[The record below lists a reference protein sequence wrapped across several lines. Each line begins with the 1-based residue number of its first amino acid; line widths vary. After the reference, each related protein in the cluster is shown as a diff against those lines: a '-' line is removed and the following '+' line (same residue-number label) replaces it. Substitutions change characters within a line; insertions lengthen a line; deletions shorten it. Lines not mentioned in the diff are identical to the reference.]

1 MERNTATWQRVTA
14 VVLLVFVLAFA
25 GVLAGCASSEP
36 SRTPGP
42 DGSEETSSADPG
54 TAPSTDSTEP
64 VVTSVVKAYFMDVE
78 KVAPVSGS
86 AIGKGVASAAM
97 ELLLA
102 GPDPSQSAM
111 GLTTMIPA
119 GTELLGVSIADKVA
133 TVDLSSEFTSGGGTL
148 SMTGR
153 VAQVVFT
160 LTQFP
165 TVDAVL
171 FEVEG
176 EPLDVLG
183 GEGVI
188 LDSPRTRETEEPF
201 APEVLIES
209 PTWGAMVP
217 AATGLRVRGSANVFE
232 AVFQLEIADA
242 TGKIVRTQQVMA
254 TSGSGTRGTFDA
266 TLSLAGV
273 KPGAAK
279 IVGSYLSA
287 KDGSRVVVTEV
298 PVTIR

>member
-1 MERNTATWQRVTA
+1 MKRTTMTGRQLATRAIMLLSALVLLGA
-14 VVLLVFVLAFA
+14 VV
-25 GVLAGCASSEP
+25 GCASSDEP
-36 SRTPGP
+36 RAG
-42 DGSEETSSADPG
+42 GSGGTEATSSADPG
-54 TAPSTDSTEP
+54 TDGSTDSTEA

-78 KVAPVSGS
+78 KVTPVSGS

-102 GPDPSQSAM
+102 GPDPSLTA

-165 TVDAVL
+165 TIESVQ

-188 LDSPRTRETEEPF
+188 LDTPRTRVTEEQF

-209 PTWGAMVP
+209 PTWGTSVP
-217 AATGLRVRGSANVFE
+217 ATPLRVRGSANVFE
-232 AVFQLEIADA
+232 AVFQLEIADS
-242 TGKIVRTQQVMA
+242 TGKVIRTQRVQA
-254 TSGSGTRGTFDA
+254 TSGTGTRGTFDA
-266 TLSLAGV
+266 TIPLDGV
-273 KPGAAK
+273 KPGAAT
-279 IVGSYLSA
+279 IIGSYLSA
-287 KDGSRVVVTEV
+287 KDGLRVVVTEV
-298 PVTIR
+298 PIIVR

>member
-1 MERNTATWQRVTA
+1 MKRESRNTSRRATPA
-14 VVLLVFVLAFA
+14 LALLVVLLLVAV
-25 GVLAGCASSEP
+25 VGCARSET
-36 SRTPGP
+36 S
-42 DGSEETSSADPG
+42 DGSGGTEATSSVEPG
-54 TAPSTDSTEP
+54 SESTDSPTEP

-102 GPDPSQSAM
+102 GPDPSQTAL

-119 GTELLGVSIADKVA
+119 GTELLGVSITDKVA
-133 TVDLSSEFTSGGGTL
+133 TVDLSSGFTSGGGTL

-160 LTQFP
+160 LTQFS
-165 TVDAVL
+165 TIDEVV

-183 GEGVI
+183 GEGII
-188 LDSPRTRETEEPF
+188 LDTPRSRETEEQF

-209 PTWGAMVP
+209 PTWGAVVP
-217 AATGLRVRGSANVFE
+217 ATAPVRVRGSANVFE
-232 AVFQLEIADA
+232 AVFQLEIADS
-242 TGKIVRTQQVMA
+242 TGKVIRTQRVQA
-254 TSGSGTRGTFDA
+254 TSGTGTRGTFDA
-266 TLSLAGV
+266 TIPLEGV

-279 IVGSYLSA
+279 LIGSYLSA
-287 KDGSRVVVTEV
+287 KDGSRVVVTQV
-298 PVTIR
+298 PITVR